1 MSGQKIT
8 VLKFSF
14 ILKWPVGHVCPLFTW
29 KDFTGYLQYSSL
41 TSGLHPTINDVTTS
55 SHVKYRLH
63 ALTAHSRA
71 SLAKYINN
79 QWRAAPPSNAPES
92 QINIAHAN
100 LFAIFCKAGWQWTS
114 AEDQAWVCPY
124 CASRERQDRCWK
136 IEGRCTKRP
145 YPDGIKLVT
154 LMCPLHTER
163 PFNMTKLYLMWP
175 PRIPLTMS
183 PSHGKCNHWS
193 LLK

>member
-1 MSGQKIT
+1 MSAPTIHER
-8 VLKFSF
+8 
-14 ILKWPVGHVCPLFTW
+14 I
-29 KDFTGYLQYSSL
+29 SL
-41 TSGLHPTINDVTTS
+41 GMCSLASGLHPTINDVTIS

-71 SLAKYINN
+71 SLVKYINN
-79 QWRAAPPSNAPES
+79 QWKTAPRKAPES

-100 LFAIFCKAGWQWTS
+100 LFAIFCKTGWQWTS
-114 AEDQAWVCPY
+114 AVHQAWVCPY
-124 CASRERQDRCWK
+124 SASREGQDKRWR
-136 IEGRCTKRP
+136 IEGKCTKRP

-175 PRIPLTMS
+175 PRVPLTMS

-193 LLK
+193 LHK